1 MKKPRNPPA
10 EAGHQTV
17 TEFIEVPTPHEAI
30 QIGFTDQK
38 VSGHAGL
45 ATFCG
50 FLHWHRFGAMLGKVL
65 PHVRT
70 SAKAI
75 APADLALGFL
85 AGILA
90 GAKKLTHVAH
100 LRRDVLLA
108 PLLAI
113 ARIGS
118 QSTFT
123 RFFQGFTGSGQNLAT
138 FGPLW
143 RWAMLQLPS
152 RPGGYSLD
160 LDSTRLLHED
170 GQQEGVK
177 TGYTRLGL
185 KPCLHPLLAVLEE
198 AKLVVGFWL
207 RPGNCAC
214 ANNVV
219 AFTIDLLAS
228 LPRHLRLRL
237 VRADSGFC
245 DAAWLALLDDR
256 GLRYIVVAKLLAPLH
271 RLCRQE
277 TIWQPTEVPGT
288 AVAEVWHREQGWDR
302 ERRVILV
309 RHHVVEKARP
319 GGKRLIE
326 VPGYL
331 FQAFVTN
338 HPVRV
343 PPIEIWRD
351 YNPRA
356 GCEGVIKQLDADFA
370 LPDLCVK
377 KFWGT
382 EAAMSLAVLSYNLCV
397 LFQRHLGWQERV
409 TAATL
414 RFRLFTTGGIISQT
428 GGRTTL
434 RLSVPAADRDWWR
447 AIFEKIVSVY
457 PNCNAVSARGP

>member
-1 MKKPRNPPA
+1 MKKEPVPPA
-10 EAGHQTV
+10 NAGHQTV
-17 TEFIEVPTPHEAI
+17 TEFIQVQTPHDAI

-38 VSGHAGL
+38 VSGHAGV

-50 FLHWHRFGAMLGKVL
+50 FLHWHRFGAMLAKAL

-70 SAKAI
+70 SKKAI
-75 APADLALGFL
+75 APADLALGFI
-85 AGILA
+85 AGILT

-100 LRRDVLLA
+100 LRRDVVLA

-123 RFFQGFTGSGQNLAT
+123 RFFQGFTGPGLNLAT
-138 FGPLW
+138 FRSLW
-143 RWAMLQLPS
+143 RWGMERLPS

-177 TGYTRLGL
+177 VGYTRLGT

-207 RPGNCAC
+207 RSGNCAC
-214 ANNVV
+214 CNNVV
-219 AFTIDLLAS
+219 AFTLDLLANI
-228 LPRHLRLRL
+228 PKHIRLRL

-245 DAAWLALLDDR
+245 DAAWLELLDTQ
-256 GLRYIVVAKLLAPLH
+256 GLPYIVVAKLLAPLH

-277 TIWQPTEVPGT
+277 TIWHASEVPGT
-288 AVAEVWHREQGWDR
+288 EVAEVWHREHGWDR

-309 RHHVVEKARP
+309 RHRVEEKERP
-319 GGKRLIE
+319 GGKKLLE

-338 HPVRV
+338 LSVSV
-343 PPIEIWRD
+343 PPIEVWRD

-382 EAAMSLAVLSYNLCV
+382 EAAMCLAVLSYNLCV
-397 LFQRHLGWQERV
+397 LFQRHLGWLDRV

-414 RFRLFTTGGIISQT
+414 RFRLFTTGGIISET
-428 GGRTTL
+428 GGRTTI
-434 RLSVPAADRDWWR
+434 RLSVPAKERDWWR
-447 AIFEKIVSVY
+447 AIFEKIISLY
-457 PNCNAVSARGP
+457 PNCNAVSARPP